1 MLYDIINHLVN
12 VISYLVNFNGNTH
25 ESESLSSP
33 IWNNQTNRPHFSR
46 QIRSRAK
53 SLFFAIAGVIDAL
66 HESFAIV
73 YFIGQG
79 RCANPKTSEN
89 IFM

>member
-1 MLYDIINHLVN
+1 MLYDIINYLIHVN
-12 VISYLVNFNGNTH
+12 EITH

-46 QIRSRAK
+46 QNRSRAK
-53 SLFFAIAGVIDAL
+53 SLFFVIVGVIDAF

-73 YFIGQG
+73 YFIRQG